1 MGLEKKILKIGR
13 KLAILGRNSAISEH
27 FSKNSKKSFPH
38 LIFDFWPLNDRQR
51 VELLGYVKK
60 FSGKTH
66 LGIKSAPQ
74 SQTTLAVP
82 PYEVI
87 FFSKSKKF
95 KILLY

>member
-1 MGLEKKILKIGR
+1 MCLGELLGLEKKILKIGR

-82 PYEVI
+82 PYEVT
-87 FFSKSKKF
+87 FFSK
-95 KILLY
+95 